1 MNDKPAVNYMEVVET
16 EEAIDKSRSR
26 SKLVKP
32 QGMRYGKWLELRLA
46 AKRVEKAMKGKQ

>member
-16 EEAIDKSRSR
+16 EEAVDKSRSR

-32 QGMRYGKWLELRLA
+32 AHLKYTEWLELRLA
-46 AKRVEKAMKGKQ
+46 AKRMMKATIDNQ